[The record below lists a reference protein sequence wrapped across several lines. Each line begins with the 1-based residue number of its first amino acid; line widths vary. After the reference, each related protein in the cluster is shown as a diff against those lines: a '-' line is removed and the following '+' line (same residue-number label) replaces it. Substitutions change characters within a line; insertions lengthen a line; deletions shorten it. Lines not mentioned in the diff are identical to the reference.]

1 MLGFIF
7 AVSKRTTFIVK
18 YQIQEI
24 EYTYDILYHKEIDLL
39 IEHVKT
45 KHIPNITSS
54 TNFNFVDLYE
64 I

>member
-7 AVSKRTTFIVK
+7 AISKRTTFIVK
-18 YQIQEI
+18 YQIEEI
-24 EYTYDILYHKEIDLL
+24 KYTYDILYHKEIDLL
-39 IEHVKT
+39 IEYVKI

-54 TNFNFVDLYE
+54 TNFDFMDLYE